1 MTGNSPIPRLL
12 AWLAALAFL
21 TPALHAQN
29 ATQNIPLAIGWN
41 AVWLEVE
48 PVYAAGDTSVT
59 APSPLAANDIR
70 IGLPKDPRDVFTNSA
85 IQKIASPKPLAGLS
99 EVFGYTSGSA
109 PDSAP
114 GSYNQDGWEYWS
126 KTDPANASNLVMTT
140 GNRGYLIE
148 SSAVITNLNIK
159 GKARFFR
166 PKWTPD
172 RYNLVGFG
180 IDGAVPFADFF
191 ASAPKTHPLAKIYTL
206 NTNGT
211 WVVATG
217 NITDGKAYWIFSA
230 GPSDFMGP
238 VSVDFDN
245 AITGSLNFGGP
256 EDAQSIRDTAPATT
270 VAGSYDIEEVVFTNR
285 STTGVMPSLTL
296 IDDPL
301 VSTDGQIVLTET
313 LPDPAAFTR
322 RKGTDIGASHTV
334 AEMPAGTSILSLG
347 ASASRQWALPAERT
361 NLYRLKTGGGN
372 AVYLPV
378 RASNTS
384 LPALPNTA
392 PTASTSVGL
401 WVGEV
406 SIDAVTSVVENGEP
420 VRPSAG
426 SAPIRVILHSD
437 AAGGVRLLSQVTVMQ
452 TKTADPEI
460 EPTPVLVVDPAQI
473 PFFEGIKERNG
484 KRVGIRIES
493 VAYDMPRMFDAAS
506 QAALLADAAY
516 PDLVDEA
523 GIPAFLDGR
532 TTRPPS
538 LQEEY
543 HLSWPLT
550 GEIGSGKTVTTT
562 TPLTLDPFHRSNPFR
577 HAFHKQ
583 HARGPNITRT
593 ITIVFDPN
601 QTIPGRLSG
610 TFTDSLQ
617 GLTTTDLTLTGRIE
631 MRRVSAVL
639 SLEGAE

>member
-1 MTGNSPIPRLL
+1 MNGNPFHHPLSRLL
-12 AWLAALAFL
+12 ALFGALAL
-21 TPALHAQN
+21 VVPSLHAQE
-29 ATQNIPLAIGWN
+29 ATQQISLVAGWN

-48 PVYAAGDTSVT
+48 PQDATGQPLPPTSVFNTSVNT
-59 APSPLAANDIR
+59 AIT
-70 IGLPKDPRDVFTNSA
+70 V
-85 IQKIASPKPLAGLS
+85 IASPKPLTGLA
-99 EVFGYTSGSA
+99 EFFG
-109 PDSAP
+109 DAP
-114 GSYNQDGWEYWS
+114 GSESGTFNSDGWEQWL
-126 KTDPANASNLVMTT
+126 KVDPAGASDLVMTT
-140 GNRGYLIE
+140 GNRGYLIK
-148 SSAVITNLNIK
+148 SDSVITFDVVN

-180 IDGAVPFADFF
+180 IDGAVPLSFSDFF
-191 ASAPKTHPLAKIYTL
+191 ASAGTTHPLTKIYTL
-206 NTNGT
+206 AAGGT
-211 WVVATG
+211 WAPVTAG
-217 NITDGKAYWIFSA
+217 SNITDGQAYWIFSA

-245 AITGSLNFGGP
+245 AITGRLNFGGP
-256 EDAQSIRDTAPATT
+256 DDAVAVLGPSPATT
-270 VAGSYDIEEVVFTNR
+270 VAGSYDIKEVVFTNR
-285 STTGVMPSLTL
+285 RTTEVMPSLTR
-296 IDDPL
+296 L
-301 VSTDGQIVLTET
+301 VDGQIVLTET
-313 LPDPAAFTR
+313 LPDSAAFTR
-322 RKGTDIGASHTV
+322 RKGTDIGASYT
-334 AEMPAGTSILSLG
+334 ADPALPASKTSILSLG

-401 WVGEV
+401 WVGEA

-437 AAGGVRLLSQVTVMQ
+437 AAGGVSLLSQVTVMQ

-532 TTRPPS
+532 SARPPS
-538 LQEEY
+538 LQEKY

-583 HARGPNITRT
+583 HARGPNITRS
-593 ITIVFDPN
+593 ITIVFDPD

-610 TFTDSLQ
+610 TFTDTLQ
-617 GLTTTDLTLTGRIE
+617 GLTQTNILLTGRIE
-631 MRRVSAVL
+631 MRKL
-639 SLEGAE
+639 STVPTLEGAP